1 MSSNP
6 LVKRLAIVF
15 GEPKTEDPAGFLA
28 EYANAFKG
36 TAKDILDAAAD
47 VIIKQRKFR
56 AWPTVAEC
64 LEAIDSAKKQVVK
77 NGLRLEPIEN
87 FDQWWGAMV
96 ARVETAQTVADLD
109 AAIAEVEPYHAARW
123 IGGWRLPSLKD
134 MAHIRRGQLTGTN
147 VVQLSETSQRIT
159 GEATSGG

>member
-15 GEPKTEDPAGFLA
+15 GEPKTEDPVGFLA

-36 TAKDILDAAAD
+36 NSKDILDAAAD

-64 LEAIDSAKKQVVK
+64 LDAIDAAKKQIVR
-77 NGLRLEPIEN
+77 NGIRLEPIEN
-87 FDQWWGAMV
+87 FDEWWQQMVTRVQWAHSV
-96 ARVETAQTVADLD
+96 AEIDD
-109 AAIAEVEPYHAARW
+109 AIAEVKPYAAAGW
-123 IGGWRLPSLKD
+123 IGTWRLPSLLD
-134 MAHIRRGQLTGTN
+134 MAHIRRGQLAEG
-147 VVQLSETSQRIT
+147 VLSDLSRRIT
-159 GEATSGG
+159 GEAAE